1 MRNRRSKRNR
11 YNYNLNNLK
20 LISKILAVLII
31 IFLIIFL
38 NAFINH
44 TKTLKTPIDTS
55 EITNNNEEPQNST
68 EVSSSSLPGVFKLNL
83 VMANLNTI

>member
-11 YNYNLNNLK
+11 YNYNLSNLK

-44 TKTLKTPIDTS
+44 KKTLKTPIDTS

-68 EVSSSSLPGVFKLNL
+68 EVSTSDNSTITTE
-83 VMANLNTI
+83 NTT